1 MVGRA
6 WGPDMGRR
14 FLIGSPS
21 YERLICDWAVRNQYD
36 LMVPQDETDL
46 TKLSSHASVLW
57 KTIPEPDPYEL
68 LMAAILADAAR
79 DWVECMMDGELG
91 VAQEIEQWFEEN
103 PYGEAVLNELKRLTR
118 NCKTYREWK
127 MVCNSIRLIR

>member
-1 MVGRA
+1 
-6 WGPDMGRR
+6 MGRR
-14 FLIGSPS
+14 VVIGSPS

-36 LMVPQDETDL
+36 LMVPQDETDEMTL
-46 TKLSSHASVLW
+46 ASRGGSVLW
-57 KTIPEPDPYEL
+57 KQIPDPDPYEL

-91 VAQEIEQWFEEN
+91 VAKEIEKWFEAN
-103 PYGEAVLNELKRLTR
+103 PFGEAVLNELKRLTR

-127 MVCNSIRLIR
+127 MVCNSIRMIR